1 MRALLMAFLAMNA
14 SGLGSVA
21 GRARIRPTKTS
32 AKKTTAT
39 TV

>member
-14 SGLGSVA
+14 SGLVSGQD
-21 GRARIRPTKTS
+21 RARVRSTKTT

>member
-1 MRALLMAFLAMNA
+1 MRALPIAFLTVHAP
-14 SGLGSVA
+14 GLVPGQERRRV
-21 GRARIRPTKTS
+21 RFTKTT